1 MASRPNRL
9 YWDTGVFIEFFNKDP
24 YSPYLAAIKDLH
36 ARAKRGEFQ
45 ICTSVISI
53 SEAAFIDPAEFRNGV
68 FVGGHEDELD
78 EMWADYPAILC
89 VNIDPYVALQAR
101 AMKRWAVTKHIGR
114 VEPDDLLHMSTAMY
128 LKVGAV
134 HTLDARWFPYHAFL
148 QRSVGYPESPASNAP
163 PLLPEVKETPLL
175 GSGDVLDEDEI

>member
-9 YWDTGVFIEFFNKDP
+9 YWDTGVFIEFFTNDP
-24 YSPYLAAIKDLH
+24 DSPYLPAIKELH

-53 SEAAFIDPAEFRNGV
+53 SEAAFVAPAEFENGV

-89 VNIDPYVALQAR
+89 VNLDPHIALQAR
-101 AMKRWAVTKHIGR
+101 AMKRWAITKG
-114 VEPDDLLHMSTAMY
+114 VGKVDPDDLLHLATALF

-134 HTLDARWFPYHAFL
+134 QTLDKKWFPYTEFL
-148 QRSVGYPESPASNAP
+148 QRSVGYPEAAASGP
-163 PLLPEVKETPLL
+163 PSLLPEGAPVQRL
-175 GSGDVLDEDEI
+175 GSGETDEDG